1 MATATA
7 IILACLDFACHAVHI
22 TEHDSS
28 MHVLMFACCRSCKT
42 MLKGQDDL
50 KDQKWKHGNPADN
63 PDPPR
68 VRVRAKSPRPAM
80 NASLRKNPKSEA
92 TAAPEPKSILKSKK
106 HKPEEC
112 AEPPAKKK
120 KRDEVDVQNE
130 EQGKDLSKKEAKK
143 AKKDTKDKKANKEEP
158 PKKKKQADDLQ
169 EILDQF
175 EDSGP
180 EIDEEDF
187 ELELRKWQEERATA
201 RWEEQYGSATGNESE
216 QTLDYAS
223 LPAKKAE
230 LVDPSQED
238 TQPLEPML
246 CPEPVQPQPIKKP
259 RTNPSDPLLALPAP
273 PPGMEHNKV
282 DLSSVPLKHLLG
294 KPEPYIPRGASNALL
309 PGLHEAFESD
319 EDFEDDVSLDPE
331 DNSQCEEPNV
341 APPAPSKTEK
351 KIAPAAEQKI
361 NSKTHKKFWSKLDRL
376 IDSSGRKFPN
386 MAKMWQGD
394 NDERN
399 KLLRQFV
406 LSNGV
411 AEKVESD
418 LVWRATAGNKRNRR
432 KALLTVKQM
441 RGAPHRFPKAKVR
454 WIVANRQPV
463 EDEDC
468 PGVKSAWKYWCTVET
483 VIDDYNV
490 NESGPL
496 HVCVSMSNLSCLDC
510 GCMVSI

>member
-7 IILACLDFACHAVHI
+7 IILACLHFACHAVHI
-22 TEHDSS
+22 TEHESS

-63 PDPPR
+63 PGPPR

-106 HKPEEC
+106 PKPEEC

-120 KRDEVDVQNE
+120 KRDEVDVPNE

-158 PKKKKQADDLQ
+158 PPLSKKKPADDLQ
-169 EILDQF
+169 EILNQF

-246 CPEPVQPQPIKKP
+246 CPEPVQPQPIEKP
-259 RTNPSDPLLALPAP
+259 RMNPSEPLLALPAP

-282 DLSSVPLKHLLG
+282 DLSSVPLKHLLA

-331 DNSQCEEPNV
+331 DDSQCEEPNV

-351 KIAPAAEQKI
+351 KVAPAAEQKI

-394 NDERN
+394 NNERN

-441 RGAPHRFPKAKVR
+441 RGPPHRFPTAKVR

-496 HVCVSMSNLSCLDC
+496 HVCV
-510 GCMVSI
+510 

>member
-1 MATATA
+1 MR
-7 IILACLDFACHAVHI
+7 
-22 TEHDSS
+22 
-28 MHVLMFACCRSCKT
+28 VLMFACCRSCKT
-42 MLKGQDDL
+42 RLKGQDDL

-63 PDPPR
+63 NPADNPDPPR
-68 VRVRAKSPRPAM
+68 VRVRTKSPRPAM
-80 NASLRKNPKSEA
+80 NASLRKKPKSEA
-92 TAAPEPKSILKSKK
+92 SEAPEPKSILKSKK
-106 HKPEEC
+106 PKPEEC

-120 KRDEVDVQNE
+120 KRDEVDVRNE

-143 AKKDTKDKKANKEEP
+143 DKKDTKDKKE
-158 PKKKKQADDLQ
+158 KKKTNKAEGDKGGEDVPPLRKKKPVDDLQ
-169 EILDQF
+169 VILNQF

-201 RWEEQYGSATGNESE
+201 RWEEQYGSATGDESE
-216 QTLDYAS
+216 QTLEYAS
-223 LPAKKAE
+223 LAAKKAE
-230 LVDPSQED
+230 FVDPSQED

-246 CPEPVQPQPIKKP
+246 CPEPVQPQPIEKP
-259 RTNPSDPLLALPAP
+259 RMNPSKPSLALPAP
-273 PPGMEHNKV
+273 PPGMERNKV
-282 DLSSVPLKHLLG
+282 DLSSVPLQHLLA

-309 PGLHEAFESD
+309 PGLHEGFESD
-319 EDFEDDVSLDPE
+319 EDFEDDASLDPE
-331 DNSQCEEPNV
+331 DDSKCEQPSV

-351 KIAPAAEQKI
+351 KEAPAAEEKI

-376 IDSSGRKFPN
+376 IISSGRKFPN
-386 MAKMWQGD
+386 MAKMWKGD

-406 LSNGV
+406 LSGGV
-411 AEKVESD
+411 AEKVESQ
-418 LVWRATAGNKRNRR
+418 LVWRATTGNKSNRR

-441 RGAPHRFPKAKVR
+441 RAPPHRFPKAKVR

-468 PGVKSAWKYWCTVET
+468 PGVRSAWKYWCTVET
-483 VIDDYNV
+483 VIDDYNT

-496 HVCVSMSNLSCLDC
+496 HVCVSMSTFH
-510 GCMVSI
+510 V